1 MPKLDEL
8 LVKMVKSGASDLHLF
23 AGEPIRMRIDGELR
37 RVSGKPLASEALS
50 KMMRELCRDDQWRR
64 YVRNKDLDFAYG
76 VKGVSRFRCNYL
88 NQVRGP
94 GGVFRVIPEEIQPL
108 AKLDV
113 PETVTEIP
121 EYTRGLVLVTGP
133 TGSGKSTTLAAI
145 IHAINSLKSRH
156 IITVEDPV
164 EFVHKGLKSFIVQR
178 EVGVHTMGFSH
189 ALRDA
194 LLQDPDVVMVGE
206 MRDMETISQAIT
218 AAEMGVLV
226 FGTLHTNSAPKTI
239 DRIIDTFPASEKD
252 HIRGLLAGSLRA
264 IIAQQLLRRCDS
276 RGRIVALELMLDGPG
291 LGNIIREGS
300 AAKLHS
306 YIEGNRG
313 RGMQTMDDSLRHLVE
328 KGVVSSEDAFL
339 KCNDKQR
346 FEKWLEEQGLSET

>member
-8 LVKMVKSGASDLHLF
+8 LVKMVKSGASDLHLL
-23 AGEPIRMRIDGELR
+23 AGEPVRMRIDGDLR
-37 RVSGKPLASEALS
+37 RVSDKPLESEALTAL
-50 KMMRELCRDDQWRR
+50 MRELCRDDQWRR

-88 NQVRGP
+88 NQLRGP
-94 GGVFRVIPEEIQPL
+94 GAVFRVIPEDITPL
-108 AKLDV
+108 AKLDM
-113 PETVTEIP
+113 PDAVTGISEF
-121 EYTRGLVLVTGP
+121 TRGLVLVTGP
-133 TGSGKSTTLAAI
+133 TGSGKSTTLAAL
-145 IHAINSLKSRH
+145 IHAINSSESRH

-164 EFVHKGLKSFIVQR
+164 EFVHKGLKSYIVQR
-178 EVGVHTMGFSH
+178 EVGVHTKGFSH

-226 FGTLHTNSAPKTI
+226 FGTLHTNSASKTI
-239 DRIIDTFPASEKD
+239 DRIIDTFPLSEKD
-252 HIRGLLAGSLRA
+252 QIRGLLAGSLRA
-264 IIAQQLLRRCDS
+264 IIAQQLLRRSDR
-276 RGRIVALELMLDGPG
+276 RGRIVAVELLLGGPG
-291 LGNIIREGS
+291 LGNIIRDGN

-306 YIEGNRG
+306 YIESNRG
-313 RGMQTMDDSLRHLVE
+313 QGMQAMDSSLRSLV
-328 KGVVSSEDAFL
+328 KQGVVMPEDAFL

-346 FEKWLEEQGLSET
+346 FEKWLEERDQSTT